1 METWNFDIRAIITDI
16 INSIGAG
23 VSLMNR
29 VTVRVTDSFSF
40 TLSEMFVTALAL
52 ALLICHLLPDKT
64 FEDDVT
70 DDDWS
75 D

>member
-1 METWNFDIRAIITDI
+1 METWTFDIRAWMVDL
-16 INSIGAG
+16 INNIGAG
-23 VSLMNR
+23 ISVMNR
-29 VTVRVTDSFSF
+29 VIVRVTDTFSF

-64 FEDDVT
+64 IEDDVT
-70 DDDWS
+70 EDDWE